1 MIRLFKSS
9 TSVGVQL
16 RILNSMPVSV
26 FTAKLDQNTI
36 ATIHDPKLERQQY
49 ELNSVQ
55 GQKNLAMPL
64 HFRGHYHWPA
74 EPTSYQQFAQL
85 LLATENAVYI
95 HYQPSRES
103 PREAIFRVTG
113 QHFEQLAQNEQSG
126 SQLRNFFSEKFA
138 SAYNCE
144 DEQCQDSSS
153 CVQQHGFLRVMP
165 FQAGR
170 FNSMHATVGPSNFS
184 IGFSNHLVQHRFF
197 SSQSDGLNVFEP
209 KWKKRVFVVLLVFGV
224 IILIIMEARANLVTD
239 EEGENFGDESRR
251 RREERRRRNQE
262 RLPHPP
268 PPVEPEAEDEPDEI
282 PWQARSVDDDDNGNG
297 NNEDNPDAP
306 DNWRNRTN

>member
-26 FTAKLDQNTI
+26 FTAKVDQN
-36 ATIHDPKLERQQY
+36 TIHDPKLERQQY

-85 LLATENAVYI
+85 LLATENAVNI

-113 QHFEQLAQNEQSG
+113 QHFEQLAQNEQSD

-138 SAYNCE
+138 NAYSCE

-224 IILIIMEARANLVTD
+224 IILIIMEARTNLVTD
-239 EEGENFGDESRR
+239 EEGENLDDHRR
-251 RREERRRRNQE
+251 RKEETRRGRQQQLEENQ
-262 RLPHPP
+262 LPLVLPD
-268 PPVEPEAEDEPDEI
+268 AEDEPDEI
-282 PWQARSVDDDDNGNG
+282 PWQARSVDDDNNG